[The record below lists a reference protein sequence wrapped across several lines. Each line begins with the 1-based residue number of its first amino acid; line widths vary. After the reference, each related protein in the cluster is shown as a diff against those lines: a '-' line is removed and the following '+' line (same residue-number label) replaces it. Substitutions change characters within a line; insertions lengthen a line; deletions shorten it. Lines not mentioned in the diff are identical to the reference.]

1 MRFSSLRIIWITCF
15 SMFAMLSSNIASSE
29 PLMMIKMMSDDHS
42 MMSSMSCMTAVPNS
56 DGHSHGDELSHDD
69 MLQCQ
74 SEKQHNCCA
83 AMCLSPLAFLPIVN
97 QPAPI
102 KVQLALI
109 PLEKGIPAVERP
121 QSLYRPPI
129 A

>member
-1 MRFSSLRIIWITCF
+1 MRLSSLRIIWITCF

-29 PLMMIKMMSDDHS
+29 PLMMIKMMSDNHS
-42 MMSSMSCMTAVPNS
+42 MMSSMSCMSTVSSSREHAHS
-56 DGHSHGDELSHDD
+56 DDFSHDD

-83 AMCLSPLAFLPIVN
+83 SLCLSPLAFLPIVN

-109 PLEKGIPAVERP
+109 TFEKGIPAVERP

>member
-1 MRFSSLRIIWITCF
+1 
-15 SMFAMLSSNIASSE
+15 
-29 PLMMIKMMSDDHS
+29 
-42 MMSSMSCMTAVPNS
+42 MMSSMSCMTSGSSAHT
-56 DGHSHGDELSHDD
+56 DSHGEEFSHDD

-97 QPAPI
+97 QPASI

-109 PLEKGIPAVERP
+109 PLERGIPAVERP

>member
-29 PLMMIKMMSDDHS
+29 PLMMMKMMSENHS
-42 MMSSMSCMTAVPNS
+42 MMSSMSCMTSASNANA
-56 DGHSHGDELSHDD
+56 GSHGDDFSHGD

-74 SEKQHNCCA
+74 SEKPHNCCA
-83 AMCLSPLAFLPIVN
+83 SMCLSPLAFLPIIS
-97 QPAPI
+97 QPSPL

-109 PLEKGIPAVERP
+109 PIEKGFTAVERP
-121 QSLYRPPI
+121 KSLYRPPI